1 MNICHPR
8 RKAHACIFMMRREGD
23 GPSRSSACARPASGM
38 SGSTRGGP
46 KCAAPTGFLSASA
59 FGSLG
64 GDRSHRRRTARLSLF
79 PSKNP
84 CKTND
89 KGELSRLLHD
99 GQGFS
104 SVLFRVRERLL
115 KVAGIRSAFNLL
127 CHARTEVDVSPF
139 FVLKTKDIS
148 FSGRSLTWF
157 FNVCCD
163 GRGKQKRVKCRQLQK
178 CFLPL

>member
-64 GDRSHRRRTARLSLF
+64 GDRGHRRRTARLSLCR
-79 PSKNP
+79 SKNP
-84 CKTND
+84 CTTNEKNSLSDDRDSLSELANVLCFFQQAVALTSSTKVFRSSELLGYNKT
-89 KGELSRLLHD
+89 SR
-99 GQGFS
+99 
-104 SVLFRVRERLL
+104 
-115 KVAGIRSAFNLL
+115 
-127 CHARTEVDVSPF
+127 
-139 FVLKTKDIS
+139 
-148 FSGRSLTWF
+148 
-157 FNVCCD
+157 
-163 GRGKQKRVKCRQLQK
+163 
-178 CFLPL
+178 